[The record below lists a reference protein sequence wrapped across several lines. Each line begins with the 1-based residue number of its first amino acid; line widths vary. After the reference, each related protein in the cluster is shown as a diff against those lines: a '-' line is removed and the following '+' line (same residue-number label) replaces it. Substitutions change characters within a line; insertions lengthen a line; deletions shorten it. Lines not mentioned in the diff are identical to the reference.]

1 MFGEQKLIIWLAYK
15 QALSMHKTRTETAIY
30 FEPHIILM
38 NLNVIMRC
46 DIILLYIDPGLY
58 IKISP
63 DPQYLK
69 PMLGTI
75 FTIFWIISKKF

>member
-1 MFGEQKLIIWLAYK
+1 MFGEQKMT
-15 QALSMHKTRTETAIY
+15 LSMNKTRTETEIY
-30 FEPHIILM
+30 FEPNIILM
-38 NLNVIMRC
+38 NLNVIMWC
-46 DIILLYIDPGLY
+46 DITLLYIDPGLY